1 MKKSSLAI
9 AVVAALA
16 VAYPGAAWLTGKRLE
31 AKLSKTE
38 KNDPVLSK
46 FKIVKQSYKRGV
58 FSSTQEQTYEF
69 RVENLFSSALPNSS
83 SASAF
88 QDNEVTATAETSSDE
103 QAMPQNMRALS
114 EPIQISVINHITHGP
129 FPGMFGVAAGKVET
143 ELVLDPKVLAE
154 IKKVFG
160 DKKFL
165 QITTLLNYGGG
176 GTMKLSSPDA
186 TFNDPNGSTKVEWKG
201 VKAEIGFDEDY
212 KKFQFNFLTPGFK
225 ITDQKDSGNFS
236 IGEMK
241 ADGNIDRA
249 FGNSMLYLG
258 KTTASIASIEFSS
271 AAIGGFKAG
280 NITLESDSTA
290 KKDLIDMGIKMGMAT
305 FKFGE
310 AEFTNFHYDYS
321 LHNIHGETL
330 NKMSNEFS
338 AVAKTSVTPNE
349 QMQQM
354 QTIWKKYGMELLKY
368 DPIISLDRLSISGKS
383 GEFKT
388 NASAKL
394 VGVIEADFN
403 MPQSILQ
410 KLEAQGDLSFA
421 EALIEEVVNMTQK
434 DPNARAMALTMANAT
449 ITGFEAQGY
458 LTRKEK
464 ALTSHMEWK
473 QGKASINGKPYPPVM
488 SGAAMPAD
496 AMPQE

>member
-31 AKLSKTE
+31 TKLNKAD

-58 FSSTQEQTYEF
+58 FSSTQEQTFEL
-69 RVENLFSSALPNSS
+69 RVENLFASTLPNAS

-88 QDNEVTATAETSSDE
+88 QDNEGEATAEATVDE
-103 QAMPQNMRALS
+103 QTMPHAMS

-225 ITDQKDSGNFS
+225 VTDQKESGNFS

-290 KKDLIDMGIKMGMAT
+290 KKDLIDMGIKMGMASL
-305 FKFGE
+305 KFGE
-310 AEFTNFHYDYS
+310 AEFSNFHYDYS
-321 LHNIHGETL
+321 LHNIHGDTL
-330 NKMSNEFS
+330 SKMSNEFS
-338 AVAKTSVTPNE
+338 AVAKTGATPNE

-368 DPIISLDRLSISGKS
+368 NPSISLDRLSVSGKS

-394 VGVIEADFN
+394 VGVTEADFN

-410 KLEAQGDLSFA
+410 KLEAEGDLSFA

-449 ITGFEAQGY
+449 ITGFQAQGY

-488 SGAAMPAD
+488 SAAPMPAD